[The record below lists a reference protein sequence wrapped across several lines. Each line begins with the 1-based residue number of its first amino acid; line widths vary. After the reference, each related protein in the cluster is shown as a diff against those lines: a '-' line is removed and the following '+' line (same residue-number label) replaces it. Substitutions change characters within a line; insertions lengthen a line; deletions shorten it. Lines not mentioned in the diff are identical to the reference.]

1 MHSSLAVTCVS
12 GDKMHQMK
20 GGLQNIEG
28 LLQTSARADSKKGA
42 AICGMT
48 SRCADYMKT

>member
-1 MHSSLAVTCVS
+1 MHLSFVLACVS
-12 GDKMHQMK
+12 GDKMRQAK

-28 LLQTSARADSKKGA
+28 LLPTSARADSKKGA
-42 AICGMT
+42 AICGVT

>member
-1 MHSSLAVTCVS
+1 MHSSLAVSCVS
-12 GDKMHQMK
+12 GDKMRQAK

-28 LLQTSARADSKKGA
+28 LLPTSARVDSKKGV

-48 SRCADYMKT
+48 SRCADYVKT